1 MILFSPPNFRYTC
14 IYLFNIPAT
23 YYTCPFISILFS
35 QILSVF
41 YFGADENRW
50 RQPRKFGRPLCP
62 FCNALC
68 SSVSG
73 TGPFKKQYFKVC
85 SIIQA
90 IGESGGQVVM
100 SDSAGSCAEGMSTST
115 KSSTGSGILTL
126 TLKGSKRILLQ
137 LITLIESIQCKEI
150 YLWTKKFL
158 FF

>member
-1 MILFSPPNFRYTC
+1 MDGANPENWVVRCVLFAY
-14 IYLFNIPAT
+14 
-23 YYTCPFISILFS
+23 
-35 QILSVF
+35 
-41 YFGADENRW
+41 
-50 RQPRKFGRPLCP
+50 
-62 FCNALC
+62 ALC
-68 SSVSG
+68 SSVSR

-126 TLKGSKRILLQ
+126 TLKGSKRISLQ

-158 FF
+158 FFILQTPAVSMLSEFVLCTSAKFC